1 MSNIVVVEEAVKHYQ
16 RGVEEVRAIDGVN
29 LQISQGDFLA
39 VVGRSGSGKTT
50 LLNLI
55 GCVDRPTGG
64 RVTVHGMETGDL
76 SERALATIRS
86 TTIGF
91 VFQHFFLIPTLT
103 ATENVMVPGR
113 FCAKRNDDLVHGLI
127 NTVTHRERRCAAPAR
142 RATEAYSVST
152 SQGAERS
159 GRGCSGARMP
169 SYLWG
174 SALESRAKK
183 LLDLVGLADRADHLP
198 HELSGGEMQR
208 VALARAL
215 INEPAILLADEPTG
229 NLDTRSA
236 EEIADIFGELN
247 EGGLTIVVVTH
258 STELTGNAT
267 RVVHLLDGKIVE
279 EELVRPAPVLEREPE
294 SQSEPV
300 AVPEYMPSS
309 LVSRRWGSPVLAV
322 PMVLL
327 GAFLFAT
334 AFMPWIGKFNGY
346 RLMDQGF
353 FVVRFYSD
361 NNLTRIYT
369 TKPAVILTGVWPIAL
384 GVLLF
389 AAGILFLFNLQR
401 IGRWSAMAIGL
412 CGTAVAAND
421 ILMINNRLG
430 PGIPVEYGLWFL
442 LVVGIAALAF
452 GVLLIYTK
460 RYRPVARD
468 QES

>member
-113 FCAKRNDDLVHGLI
+113 FCAKRNDD
-127 NTVTHRERRCAAPAR
+127 
-142 RATEAYSVST
+142 
-152 SQGAERS
+152 
-159 GRGCSGARMP
+159 
-169 SYLWG
+169 
-174 SALESRAKK
+174 LESRAKK

-442 LVVGIAALAF
+442 LVVGIVAFAF
-452 GVLLIYTK
+452 GALLSYTK